1 MIKLVVMKYAVVEI
15 NGNQYKVTEGDELE
29 VDKIE
34 GKKGKKLT
42 FDKVLLMV
50 GEKKTQIGNPLVKRA
65 KVTAEILDQFKG
77 KKIRV
82 ATYKAK
88 SRYRR
93 VIGHRSQLTKIKIKK
108 ITSS

>member
-1 MIKLVVMKYAVVEI
+1 MKYAVIEI
-15 NGNQYKVTEGDELE
+15 NGKQHQVSEDDEIE

-34 GKKGKKLT
+34 GDKGKKIT
-42 FDKVLLMV
+42 FDKVLLIV
-50 GEKKTQIGNPLVKRA
+50 NDKKKKIGTPLVKGA

-108 ITSS
+108 ITSR

>member
-1 MIKLVVMKYAVVEI
+1 MKYAVVEI
-15 NGNQYKVTEGDELE
+15 SGNQYKVAEGEELE

-34 GKKGKKLT
+34 GEKGKKLT
-42 FDKVLLMV
+42 FDKVLLV
-50 GEKKTQIGNPLVKRA
+50 VNEKKRRIGSPLVKGA
-65 KVTAEILDQFKG
+65 KVRAEILEQFKG

-93 VIGHRSQLTKIKIKK
+93 VIGHRSLLTKIKIKK
-108 ITSS
+108 ITAS

>member
-1 MIKLVVMKYAVVEI
+1 MKYAVIEI
-15 NGNQYKVTEGDELE
+15 KGNQHKVAEGEEIE

-34 GKKGKKLT
+34 GDKGKKLS
-42 FDKVLLMV
+42 FERVLLV
-50 GEKKTQIGNPLVKRA
+50 VNEKKRQIGTPLVKGV

-82 ATYKAK
+82 ATFKAK

-93 VIGHRSQLTKIKIKK
+93 VIGHRSQLTKIKIGK
-108 ITSS
+108 ITASR

>member
-1 MIKLVVMKYAVVEI
+1 MKYAVVEI
-15 NGNQYKVTEGDELE
+15 TGHQHIVSEGEELE

-42 FDKVLLMV
+42 FDKVLL
-50 GEKKTQIGNPLVKRA
+50 LVDNK
-65 KVTAEILDQFKG
+65 KVTLGQPIVKKSKVVATILEQFKG

-82 ATYKAK
+82 ATFKAK

-93 VIGHRSQLTKIKIKK
+93 VIGHRSQLTRIKIEK
-108 ITSS
+108 ITVSK

>member
-1 MIKLVVMKYAVVEI
+1 MKYAVVEI
-15 NGNQYKVTEGDELE
+15 AGSQHKVFEGEEIE
-29 VDKIE
+29 VDKIGGE
-34 GKKGKKLT
+34 KGKKLT
-42 FDKVLLMV
+42 FDKVLLV
-50 GEKKTQIGNPLVKRA
+50 VDENKRRIGNPLVKGV
-65 KVTAEILDQFKG
+65 KVTAEITEQFKG

-108 ITSS
+108 ITTS

>member
-1 MIKLVVMKYAVVEI
+1 MKYVVVEI
-15 NGNQYKVTEGDELE
+15 NGSQYKVAEGEELA

-34 GKKGKKLT
+34 SEKGKKLT
-42 FDKVLLMV
+42 FDKVLLIV
-50 GEKKTQIGNPLVKRA
+50 DEKKRQIGSPLVKGA
-65 KVTAEILDQFKG
+65 KVTAEILEQFKD

-93 VIGHRSQLTKIKIKK
+93 VIGHRSQLTRIKINK
-108 ITSS
+108 ITVS

>member
-1 MIKLVVMKYAVVEI
+1 MKYAVVEI
-15 NGNQYKVTEGDELE
+15 NGSQYKVAEGEELA

-34 GKKGKKLT
+34 SEKGKKLT
-42 FDKVLLMV
+42 FDKVLLIV
-50 GEKKTQIGNPLVKRA
+50 DEKKRQIGNPLVKGA
-65 KVTAEILDQFKG
+65 KVTAEILEQFKD

-93 VIGHRSQLTKIKIKK
+93 VIGHRSQLTRIKINK
-108 ITSS
+108 ITVS

>member
-1 MIKLVVMKYAVVEI
+1 MKYAVVEI
-15 NGNQYKVTEGDELE
+15 NGSQYKVAEGEELD

-34 GKKGKKLT
+34 GKKGKKLS

-50 GEKKTQIGNPLVKRA
+50 DEKKRKIGNPLVKGA
-65 KVTAEILDQFKG
+65 KVTAEILEQFKG

-108 ITSS
+108 ITAS

>member
-1 MIKLVVMKYAVVEI
+1 MKYAVIEI
-15 NGNQYKVTEGDELE
+15 SGSQHKVAEGEELE

-42 FDKVLLMV
+42 FDKVLLV
-50 GEKKTQIGNPLVKRA
+50 VDEKKRKIGNPLVKEA
-65 KVTAEILDQFKG
+65 KVTAEILEQFKG

-82 ATYKAK
+82 ATFKAK

-93 VIGHRSQLTKIKIKK
+93 VIGHRSLLTKIKIGK
-108 ITSS
+108 ITAS

>member
-1 MIKLVVMKYAVVEI
+1 MKYAVVEI
-15 NGNQYKVTEGDELE
+15 NGSQYKVVEGEELA

-34 GKKGKKLT
+34 SEKGKKLT
-42 FDKVLLMV
+42 FDKVLLIV
-50 GEKKTQIGNPLVKRA
+50 DEKKRQIGNPLVKGA
-65 KVTAEILDQFKG
+65 KVTAEILEQFKD

-93 VIGHRSQLTKIKIKK
+93 VIGHRSQLTRIKINK
-108 ITSS
+108 ITVS

>member
-1 MIKLVVMKYAVVEI
+1 MKYAVVEI
-15 NGNQYKVTEGDELE
+15 SGNQYKVAKGEEIE

-42 FDKVLLMV
+42 FDKVLLIV
-50 GEKKTQIGNPLVKRA
+50 DEKKKLIGNPLVKEA
-65 KVTAEILDQFKG
+65 KVTAEIIDQFKS

-93 VIGHRSQLTKIKIKK
+93 VIGHRSLLTRIKINK
-108 ITSS
+108 ITL

>member
-1 MIKLVVMKYAVVEI
+1 MKYAVI
-15 NGNQYKVTEGDELE
+15 KIAGSQYKVSEGEELE
-29 VDKIE
+29 VNKIDGDKGE
-34 GKKGKKLT
+34 KLT
-42 FDKVLLMV
+42 FDKILLV
-50 GEKKTQIGNPLVKRA
+50 VDEKKRKIGNPLIKGA

-93 VIGHRSQLTKIKIKK
+93 VIGHRSQLTKIRINE
-108 ITSS
+108 ITAPK

>member
-1 MIKLVVMKYAVVEI
+1 MKYAIVEI
-15 NGNQYKVTEGDELE
+15 SGSQHKVAEGEEIE

-42 FDKVLLMV
+42 FDKVLLV
-50 GEKKTQIGNPLVKRA
+50 VDEKKKRIGNPLVKGA
-65 KVTAEILDQFKG
+65 KVSAEILDQFKG

-93 VIGHRSQLTKIKIKK
+93 VIGHRSLLTKIKVNK
-108 ITSS
+108 IIAS

>member
-1 MIKLVVMKYAVVEI
+1 MKYAVVEI
-15 NGNQYKVTEGDELE
+15 TGHQHIVSEGEELE

-42 FDKVLLMV
+42 FDKVLL
-50 GEKKTQIGNPLVKRA
+50 LVDNK
-65 KVTAEILDQFKG
+65 KVTLGQPIVKKAKTTATILEQFKG

-82 ATYKAK
+82 ATFKAK

-93 VIGHRSQLTKIKIKK
+93 VIGHRSQLTRIKIEK
-108 ITSS
+108 ITTSK

>member
-1 MIKLVVMKYAVVEI
+1 MITMKYAVVEI
-15 NGNQYKVTEGDELE
+15 SGHQYKIAEGEEFD

-34 GKKGKKLT
+34 GEKGKKLT
-42 FDKVLLMV
+42 FDKVLLLV
-50 GEKKTQIGNPLVKRA
+50 DEKKISLGKPLVKKA
-65 KVTAEILDQFKG
+65 KVIAKIVDQFKG

-93 VIGHRSQLTKIKIKK
+93 VIGHRSQLTKIKVEK
-108 ITSS
+108 ITAS

>member
-1 MIKLVVMKYAVVEI
+1 MKYAVVEI
-15 NGNQYKVTEGDELE
+15 NQKQYKVKEGEELN

-34 GKKGKKLT
+34 GDKGKKLT
-42 FDKVLLMV
+42 FDKVLLFIN
-50 GEKKTQIGNPLVKRA
+50 EKKRKIGTPHIRGA

-108 ITSS
+108 ITAAK

>member
-1 MIKLVVMKYAVVEI
+1 MKYAVVEI
-15 NGNQYKVTEGDELE
+15 NGSQYKVAEGEELA

-34 GKKGKKLT
+34 SEKGKKLT
-42 FDKVLLMV
+42 FDKVLLIV
-50 GEKKTQIGNPLVKRA
+50 DEKKRQIGNPLVKGA
-65 KVTAEILDQFKG
+65 KVTAEILEQFKD

-93 VIGHRSQLTKIKIKK
+93 VIGHRSLLTKIKVNK
-108 ITSS
+108 IIAS

>member
-1 MIKLVVMKYAVVEI
+1 MKYAVVEI
-15 NGNQYKVTEGDELE
+15 AGSQHKVSEGEEIE

-34 GKKGKKLT
+34 GEKGKKLT
-42 FDKVLLMV
+42 FDKVLLV
-50 GEKKTQIGNPLVKRA
+50 VNEKKRQIGNPLVKWA
-65 KVTAEILDQFKG
+65 KVTAEIIEQFKG

-93 VIGHRSQLTKIKIKK
+93 VRGHRSLLTRIKIKK
-108 ITSS
+108 IQDSPGFSHS